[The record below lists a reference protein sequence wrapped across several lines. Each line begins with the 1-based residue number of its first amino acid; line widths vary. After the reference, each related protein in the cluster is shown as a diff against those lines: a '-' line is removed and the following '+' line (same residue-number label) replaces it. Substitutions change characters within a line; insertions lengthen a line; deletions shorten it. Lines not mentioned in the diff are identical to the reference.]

1 MKLEGE
7 LREIEL
13 IPKLI
18 ELSDERFTGAV
29 RFENEEEGVIKIIYF
44 KEGNVL
50 SASTNDR
57 SDSID
62 EILLRSSKVS
72 REHIKQALAKRKE
85 SETLG
90 DALLALGFI
99 TRKELAWVRRVQLIG
114 ILRSLQR
121 WQTGG
126 YTLVA
131 DYLPKREEG
140 TIFNLQQ
147 IVVEL
152 IVTEQDRSAVEAAI
166 GGGDQVF
173 ERTPAAESRYQQL
186 GLNEDADRIFA
197 RVDGQRSATEI
208 ASEADMDAFAVF
220 KLLNA
225 FLLLGVISPA
235 TSIPQVKHELSLDVE
250 PLPELPELGALPTQ
264 IDSFSNEGLPVQGEE
279 LDTLSNYD
287 WEEEKETAAHPK
299 MTLPMVER
307 PAEVLLHRDEPA
319 PSSVAP
325 IPGSAPRP
333 ERGGSSSMFMRPTQ
347 KKSSKGWLIALLLL
361 VVLGAAAYGGYWY
374 LNRPVVE
381 VAAAPA
387 AAKAP
392 KPSPVTSPSTD
403 SGTIVETALDTA
415 PATTT
420 VAAVAPSTT
429 TTVTAVDTA
438 TPAAS
443 TPPVQPTNAPV
454 TVASQPVRPP
464 AVVTPA
470 PASSDPRRQALDR
483 KAADFANQSSAVPY
497 ALQIAFLCE
506 PSSLQS
512 AIESGGSNVWFVPAQ
527 LGQRHCFRVFWGRY
541 QTRAE
546 AQRNVAQVPASYRAG
561 RVVAVKL
568 SEVVKK

>member
-1 MKLEGE
+1 
-7 LREIEL
+7 
-13 IPKLI
+13 
-18 ELSDERFTGAV
+18 
-29 RFENEEEGVIKIIYF
+29 
-44 KEGNVL
+44 
-50 SASTNDR
+50 
-57 SDSID
+57 
-62 EILLRSSKVS
+62 
-72 REHIKQALAKRKE
+72 
-85 SETLG
+85 
-90 DALLALGFI
+90 
-99 TRKELAWVRRVQLIG
+99 
-114 ILRSLQR
+114 
-121 WQTGG
+121 
-126 YTLVA
+126 
-131 DYLPKREEG
+131 
-140 TIFNLQQ
+140 
-147 IVVEL
+147 
-152 IVTEQDRSAVEAAI
+152 
-166 GGGDQVF
+166 
-173 ERTPAAESRYQQL
+173 
-186 GLNEDADRIFA
+186 
-197 RVDGQRSATEI
+197 
-208 ASEADMDAFAVF
+208 
-220 KLLNA
+220 
-225 FLLLGVISPA
+225 
-235 TSIPQVKHELSLDVE
+235 
-250 PLPELPELGALPTQ
+250 
-264 IDSFSNEGLPVQGEE
+264 
-279 LDTLSNYD
+279 
-287 WEEEKETAAHPK
+287 
-299 MTLPMVER
+299 
-307 PAEVLLHRDEPA
+307 
-319 PSSVAP
+319 
-325 IPGSAPRP
+325 
-333 ERGGSSSMFMRPTQ
+333 MFMRPTQ

-387 AAKAP
+387 AAKTP

-403 SGTIVETALDTA
+403 SGTIVETALNTA

-420 VAAVAPSTT
+420 VAAVAPSATT
-429 TTVTAVDTA
+429 ASTVTAVDTA

>member
-264 IDSFSNEGLPVQGEE
+264 IDSFSNEGLPAQGEE

-307 PAEVLLHRDEPA
+307 PAEMLLHDEPGRSGVAAIPA
-319 PSSVAP
+319 PGA
-325 IPGSAPRP
+325 RP
-333 ERGGSSSMFMRPTQ
+333 ERGGSSTMFMRPAP
-347 KKSSKGWLIALLLL
+347 KKSSKGLLIALLLL

-381 VAAAPA
+381 VAAPPVV
-387 AAKAP
+387 KLP
-392 KPSPVTSPSTD
+392 KPSPVTSPTD
-403 SGTIVETALDTA
+403 SGTIVETALSTA

-420 VAAVAPSTT
+420 VAAVTTSTTTPSTT
-429 TTVTAVDTA
+429 TASDTA
-438 TPAAS
+438 RPAVS
-443 TPPVQPTNAPV
+443 TPVQPSTAPV
-454 TVASQPVRPP
+454 TVASQPPVRPP
-464 AVVTPA
+464 AVVVPT
-470 PASSDPRRQALDR
+470 PASSDPKRQALDR
-483 KAADFANQSSAVPY
+483 KAADFASESSAVTY